1 MHKQIMSLCCDPL
14 IARKNC
20 RFFGKGNSRNCL
32 SVGFSKVAADEKSPK
47 LTRSPR
53 CQELCSSPQVA
64 DEFLF
69 LDSLL
74 SGLGI
79 TSWHQPIL
87 FTMVEVFSDL
97 RASSCPCTSFSGL
110 GFHRTSAQFAFV
122 CTSDRNK
129 LAYCGYF
136 TPSFSQLYTPGA
148 KKNQRLV
155 ESHLLIKCIIN
166 GSKAKKSE

>member
-1 MHKQIMSLCCDPL
+1 MQERAAGSSVKVTLGIV
-14 IARKNC
+14 
-20 RFFGKGNSRNCL
+20 CL
-32 SVGFSKVAADEKSPK
+32 GFSKVAADEKSPK
-47 LTRSPR
+47 LNDARSPR
-53 CQELCSSPQVA
+53 CQEPRSSPQVA

-69 LDSLL
+69 LDFLL

-87 FTMVEVFSDL
+87 FTTVEVFSDL
-97 RASSCPCTSFSGL
+97 SASNCPCTSFSGL

-155 ESHLLIKCIIN
+155 ESPLLIKCIIN
-166 GSKAKKSE
+166 GSKAKSLSEFAALCRLP